1 MRAARYI
8 RMALGL
14 DQDGK
19 RAAMSSS
26 NDNDPHYDPSEV
38 PTPRP
43 AGRVVLIDDLDR
55 VLLFWWDA
63 LKVWITPGG
72 GLHSGETYEEGA
84 LRELRE
90 ETGLN
95 AQALGPWVWTR
106 EHVFRWNGRLFDARE
121 RFFLLR
127 TSRFEVSTESM
138 DPSELEE
145 AYVHRWWTL
154 EELAASTESFA
165 PRRIAG
171 LLAPLI
177 RGEIPQGPIDT
188 GA

>member
-1 MRAARYI
+1 
-8 RMALGL
+8 
-14 DQDGK
+14 
-19 RAAMSSS
+19 MSSF
-26 NDNDPHYDPSEV
+26 NDNDPHYDPSEL

-72 GLHSGETYEEGA
+72 GLRSGETYEEGA
-84 LRELRE
+84 LRELQE
-90 ETGLN
+90 ETGLS

-127 TSRFEVSTESM
+127 TPRFQVSTENM

-145 AYVHRWWTL
+145 AYVHHWWTV
-154 EELAASTESFA
+154 EDLAGSTESFA

-171 LLAPLI
+171 LLPQLI
-177 RGEIPQGPIDT
+177 RGEVPPEPIDT

>member
-1 MRAARYI
+1 
-8 RMALGL
+8 
-14 DQDGK
+14 
-19 RAAMSSS
+19 MSSS
-26 NDNDPHYDPSEV
+26 NDPDYDPSEV

-63 LKVWITPGG
+63 LKIWITPGG
-72 GLHSGETYEEGA
+72 GLHPGETYEEGA

-90 ETGLN
+90 ETGLV
-95 AQALGPWVWTR
+95 APALGPWVWSR

-127 TSRFEVSTESM
+127 APRFQVSTENM

-145 AYVHRWWTL
+145 AYLHRWWTVG
-154 EELAASTESFA
+154 ELADSSETFA
-165 PRRIAG
+165 PRRIAD
-171 LLAPLI
+171 LLPRLVV
-177 RGEIPQGPIDT
+177 GEIPTEPIDT